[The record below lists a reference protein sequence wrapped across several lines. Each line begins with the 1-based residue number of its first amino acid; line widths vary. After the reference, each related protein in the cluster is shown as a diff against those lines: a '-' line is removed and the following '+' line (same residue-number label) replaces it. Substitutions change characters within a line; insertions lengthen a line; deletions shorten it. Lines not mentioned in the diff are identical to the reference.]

1 MTSGTWSK
9 TSVTRLLNI
18 HLHFSSCFLF
28 TNEASSGVLTTPAFP
43 PHPYPLFTSTDASKT
58 REYDMYGQRQQHV
71 QMALLAYK
79 CTLERHTMRR
89 RTLLAQGFYECLVCT
104 GGLFD
109 WYSNSRGST
118 LTGHPWRDERC
129 VNKFKSA
136 KKKHKTKG
144 HPLKSSRGYGDWQAD
159 KNHSH
164 RLS

>member
-1 MTSGTWSK
+1 
-9 TSVTRLLNI
+9 
-18 HLHFSSCFLF
+18 
-28 TNEASSGVLTTPAFP
+28 
-43 PHPYPLFTSTDASKT
+43 
-58 REYDMYGQRQQHV
+58 MYGQRQQHV